1 MKDYDRAALRLPAL
15 PEFEPAP
22 DLWARIE
29 RGHVRRQRRRR
40 LVAGGGLAAV
50 LMGAVSVFAFHAP
63 TRGNDMLAEQSRETL
78 RLEQDWQSLGEV
90 VADTG
95 YARLRPIDVALQQAY
110 DQGAQGGELDR
121 LWTERNQTLRDLI
134 QTRRGVIANAP
145 ESSSLIS
152 I

>member
-1 MKDYDRAALRLPAL
+1 
-15 PEFEPAP
+15 
-22 DLWARIE
+22 
-29 RGHVRRQRRRR
+29 
-40 LVAGGGLAAV
+40 
-50 LMGAVSVFAFHAP
+50 MGAVSVFAFHAP

-121 LWTERNQTLRDLI
+121 LWTERNQILRDLI
-134 QTRRGVIANAP
+134 RTRRGVVANAT

>member
-1 MKDYDRAALRLPAL
+1 
-15 PEFEPAP
+15 
-22 DLWARIE
+22 
-29 RGHVRRQRRRR
+29 
-40 LVAGGGLAAV
+40 
-50 LMGAVSVFAFHAP
+50 
-63 TRGNDMLAEQSRETL
+63 MLAEQSRETL

-121 LWTERNQTLRDLI
+121 LWTERNQILRDLI
-134 QTRRGVIANAP
+134 RTRRGVVANAT